1 MEIDNKIYE
10 TAKFFRDIPPGGT
23 FIFCGCAYIK
33 AVNLSDEFYAVRLL
47 SGDISHSILLTTEVE
62 PVELKA
68 VPAPP
73 GEPST

>member
-47 SGDISHSILLTTEVE
+47 NGEILHSILPTTKVE
-62 PVELKA
+62 PFELKA
-68 VPAPP
+68 VPISH
-73 GEPST
+73 GETST

>member
-1 MEIDNKIYE
+1 MQIDTKIYK
-10 TAKFFRDIPPGGT
+10 TTKFFRDIPPGGT
-23 FIFCGCAYIK
+23 FIYCGGVYIK
-33 AVNLSDEFYAVRLL
+33 AVKMPDEFYAVRLL